1 MATRG
6 HIAIKENG
14 KYKRIY
20 IEQPIGVV
28 PESCNYEFDEEVE
41 YTIVGSAEADPMNFK
56 ISNESPVGKGLI
68 GKKIGEIVE
77 IPVPDG
83 VSKLEILDI
92 RRV

>member
-1 MATRG
+1 MLKNAT
-6 HIAIKENG
+6 
-14 KYKRIY
+14 
-20 IEQPIGVV
+20 VV
-28 PESCNYEFDEEVE
+28 DESDMPKDTVSVGSIVKVKDYDFDEEVE
-41 YTIVGSAEADPMNFK
+41 YSIVGSAEADPMNFK

-83 VSKLEILDI
+83 VSKFEILDI